1 MYRFM
6 NNLVQLTL
14 QQCNPQSN
22 SGDFTFCFNY
32 CHNKPKIVLKSVQQK
47 HYLTY
52 DKQEAKRF
60 KTDSNL
66 TINSGTTT
74 PATTTT
80 NTNNIAERRF
90 IKNKQ
95 VNRRRN
101 NNNNNNKLNSTSN
114 IKVIMCYIFCFIIF
128 VQVLV
133 KFNNSF
139 LYFFFIDYQVPI
151 RIF

>member
-1 MYRFM
+1 M

-66 TINSGTTT
+66 TINIGTTT
-74 PATTTT
+74 TSTTTTTTT
-80 NTNNIAERRF
+80 NTNNIAKRRF

-95 VNRRRN
+95 VNRRRNN

-114 IKVIMCYIFCFIIF
+114 IKVIMCYIFCFIIIKNDLDSETF
-128 VQVLV
+128 YYPIYSILIQLTVFD
-133 KFNNSF
+133 KF
-139 LYFFFIDYQVPI
+139 
-151 RIF
+151 

>member
-1 MYRFM
+1 M

-74 PATTTT
+74 TTPT
-80 NTNNIAERRF
+80 NTNNIAKRRF

-101 NNNNNNKLNSTSN
+101 NNNNKLNSTSN
-114 IKVIMCYIFCFIIF
+114 IKVMCYIFCFIIIKNDLDSETF
-128 VQVLV
+128 YPIYIYIYSILIQLTVFD
-133 KFNNSF
+133 KF
-139 LYFFFIDYQVPI
+139 
-151 RIF
+151 